1 MLTLQKFR
9 SRMGARYSS
18 WIRYHCHIRAS
29 VSWVWWGC
37 DCDVFQHVYRR
48 NQPGTSQTCYE
59 WRNRGLYVY
68 WTIYDI
74 FNRNLAFISVDGS
87 CSVGR
92 CCSVCLFGV
101 VYSSLTSL
109 VYSSR
114 LWSKTVETLLY
125 FHGEGFDADTEME
138 RIKTVNTTNQFSWK
152 DSFYA
157 LKDSQV
163 RNPILLISTLSVFK
177 ELGGH
182 VAMISFSARIRESTR
197 SRSKCRFPIL
207 SIILNHWC
215 YFVSFYP
222 RSLQTQMV
230 TYFCIFPTSNISFFH
245 VTILSCV

>member
-1 MLTLQKFR
+1 M
-9 SRMGARYSS
+9 
-18 WIRYHCHIRAS
+18 
-29 VSWVWWGC
+29 
-37 DCDVFQHVYRR
+37 
-48 NQPGTSQTCYE
+48 
-59 WRNRGLYVY
+59 
-68 WTIYDI
+68 
-74 FNRNLAFISVDGS
+74 
-87 CSVGR
+87 
-92 CCSVCLFGV
+92 
-101 VYSSLTSL
+101 
-109 VYSSR
+109 
-114 LWSKTVETLLY
+114 Y

-138 RIKTVNTTNQFSWK
+138 RIKTVNATNRFSWK
-152 DSFYA
+152 GSFYA